1 MVERARVLFGK
12 QVRSLREER
21 KLSQEKLAELCHV
34 HRNYPG
40 RVERAEVNIRF
51 DYVLALAYGLQVR
64 PEKLFQLVQVPRTPP
79 RLTKTKKKAWEAR

>member
-1 MVERARVLFGK
+1 MVERDRVLFGR
-12 QVRSLREER
+12 QVRALREER
-21 KLSQEKLAELCHV
+21 KLSQEKLAELCRV

-64 PEKLFQLVQVPRTPP
+64 PEKLFHLIPAPKTPP
-79 RLTKTKKKAWEAR
+79 KLSKPKKKATEAK

>member
-1 MVERARVLFGK
+1 MLFGQ
-12 QVRSLREER
+12 QVRALREER
-21 KLSQEKLAELCHV
+21 NLSQEKLAEFCHV

-64 PEKLFQLVQVPRTPP
+64 PEKLFRLIPVPRTPP
-79 RLTKTKKKAWEAR
+79 KLTQPKKKSAESK